1 MSIKVLICDDDSL
14 IRESLKIILP
24 LKGDIEVMGEASN
37 GRECIDFCLENEV
50 NVALIDIRMP
60 IMNGVEAV
68 RDIVKETKTK
78 CLVLTTFD
86 EEDYI
91 NEALSYGAKGYIL
104 KNNSPEQIAN
114 SIVAVHNNTIV
125 INENILGKLHG
136 NGKEVEPEI
145 KNYDFTDREK
155 EIIKAISEGL
165 SNKEISSKLF
175 ISEGTIRNYITTIL
189 DKTGLEHRTALAV
202 NYLKGKL

>member
-1 MSIKVLICDDDSL
+1 MSIRVLICDDDSL

-24 LKGDIEVMGEASN
+24 LKGDIEIIGEASN
-37 GRECIDFCLENEV
+37 GRECIDFCLENDV
-50 NVALIDIRMP
+50 DVALIDIRMP
-60 IMNGVEAV
+60 LVNGVEAV
-68 RDIVKETKTK
+68 HEVVKKTKTK

-104 KNNSPEQIAN
+104 KNNSPEQIVN
-114 SIVAVHNNTIV
+114 SIVAVYNNTIV
-125 INENILGKLHG
+125 MNENILEKLH
-136 NGKEVEPEI
+136 GKEVEPGMSKYE
-145 KNYDFTDREK
+145 FTDREK
-155 EIIKAISEGL
+155 DIIKAISEGL
-165 SNKEISSKLF
+165 SNKEISGKLF

-202 NYLKGKL
+202 NYLKGNL

>member
-1 MSIKVLICDDDSL
+1 MSIRVLICDDDSL

-24 LKGDIEVMGEASN
+24 LKGDIEIIGEACN
-37 GRECIDFCLENEV
+37 GRECIDFCLENDV
-50 NVALIDIRMP
+50 DVALIDIRMP
-60 IMNGVEAV
+60 LVNGVEAV
-68 RDIVKETKTK
+68 HEVVKKTKTK

-104 KNNSPEQIAN
+104 KNNSPEQIVN
-114 SIVAVHNNTIV
+114 SIVAVYNNTIV
-125 INENILGKLHG
+125 MNENILEKLHG
-136 NGKEVEPEI
+136 KEAEPEI
-145 KNYDFTDREK
+145 KKYDFTEREK
-155 EIIKAISEGL
+155 EVIKAISEGL

-189 DKTGLEHRTALAV
+189 DKTGLDHRTALAV
-202 NYLKGKL
+202 NYLKGNL

>member
-1 MSIKVLICDDDSL
+1 MSIRVLICDDDSL

-24 LKGDIEVMGEASN
+24 LKGDIEVIGEAAN
-37 GRECIDFCLENEV
+37 GRECIDFCLKNQV
-50 NVALIDIRMP
+50 DVALVDIRMP
-60 IMNGVEAV
+60 IVNGVEAV
-68 RDIVKETKTK
+68 HKIVENTKTK

-91 NEALSYGAKGYIL
+91 NEALLYGAKGYIL
-104 KNNSPEQIAN
+104 KSNSAEQIAN
-114 SIVAVHNNTIV
+114 SIVSVYNNTIV
-125 INENILGKLHG
+125 MNENVLDKLQ
-136 NGKEVEPEI
+136 GKETEPEI
-145 KNYDFTDREK
+145 KKYNFTDREI

-165 SNKEISSKLF
+165 SNKEISNRLF

-202 NYLKGKL
+202 NYLKGNL